1 MSEAAPDTAALPRD
15 GQEHRLHP
23 LSWLFVLLAQ
33 LKQFI
38 LPLLVLLFAGRG
50 DRNDLWGLLAIS
62 WIDNIVRPLVISNA
76 TSIPFLLVLFG
87 VLGGVVAFGL
97 VGLFVGPVILA
108 VLMAVWREWMA
119 EKAAGA

>member
-1 MSEAAPDTAALPRD
+1 MSDAPIDTAALPQD

-50 DRNDLWGLLAIS
+50 DRTTPSG
-62 WIDNIVRPLVISNA
+62 R
-76 TSIPFLLVLFG
+76 
-87 VLGGVVAFGL
+87 
-97 VGLFVGPVILA
+97 
-108 VLMAVWREWMA
+108 
-119 EKAAGA
+119 AA